1 MKTQRLRDESDFGFF
16 ARCLAMSSISGMI
29 AENFTVCLDAAKVR
43 LMVQKVEP
51 GVAPKYTSV
60 LQCVYRMAADEGPRA
75 LFYGLGPGL

>member
-1 MKTQRLRDESDFGFF
+1 MKTQRLRDESDFQFF
-16 ARCLAMSSISGMI
+16 GRCLAMSSGAGMI

-43 LMVQKVEP
+43 LMCQKTVP

-60 LQCVYRMAADEGPRA
+60 MQTVYRMAAEEGPRA